1 MMKLKRNGEKCQS
14 QHAGH
19 KGHGWMMVL
28 CIFVMLA
35 AVAYTLSSTIELF
48 SLAFFGSALLPIIL
62 CLVMHGVM
70 MKFMMSNNSSG
81 ED

>member
-1 MMKLKRNGEKCQS
+1 MMKSKHNSEKCQS

-28 CIFVMLA
+28 CIIVMLA

-70 MKFMMSNNSSG
+70 MKFMMSNNNNG
-81 ED
+81 GD